1 MTGRSLAEPGLRATE
16 PGGHA
21 CLEAALFG
29 PGLAAPIRPS
39 APTPDR
45 LPWPPAATPRRRG
58 PRGCRGAGV
67 PGDARD
73 VGRVRPAG
81 AVACRVGVRM
91 RPPGRPGTGPSPCAG
106 RGRRGW
112 TVPRSF
118 APMGAGVPSGRAE
131 SRARGKVRV
140 AGTMECDRDPDRFR
154 QSRVDAIVAAAR
166 PYPPG
171 GGGLGA
177 QGAGVDGPAPHDHG
191 RPPPDGPLPGRPG
204 VVLAAGHNMLGLM
217 LAPAT
222 GRLVTG
228 LLTGKPDDSL
238 PPGFTP
244 GRAVRR
250 GLGPSAGRV

>member
-1 MTGRSLAEPGLRATE
+1 MPAWRRHFSAQGSR
-16 PGGHA
+16 
-21 CLEAALFG
+21 
-29 PGLAAPIRPS
+29 RPS
-39 APTPDR
+39 AHRRR
-45 LPWPPAATPRRRG
+45 LRTACPGPRRR
-58 PRGCRGAGV
+58 RHGAGG
-67 PGDARD
+67 PGDAAAPGSPGDTRD
-73 VGRVRPAG
+73 AGRVRPAG

-171 GGGLGA
+171 GGADWEHREQEWMGPRPMTTDGL
-177 QGAGVDGPAPHDHG
+177 
-191 RPPPDGPLPGRPG
+191 PPLIGPLPGRPG
-204 VVLAAGHNMLGLM
+204 VVLAAGHNVLGLM

-238 PPGFTP
+238 TPGFAP

-250 GLGPSAGRV
+250 GLGPSPGRV

>member
-1 MTGRSLAEPGLRATE
+1 MP
-16 PGGHA
+16 
-21 CLEAALFG
+21 
-29 PGLAAPIRPS
+29 PIVPHPS
-39 APTPDR
+39 R
-45 LPWPPAATPRRRG
+45 
-58 PRGCRGAGV
+58 
-67 PGDARD
+67 
-73 VGRVRPAG
+73 G
-81 AVACRVGVRM
+81 AVACRVGVRVS
-91 RPPGRPGTGPSPCAG
+91 PPVRPGTGPSPCAG

-112 TVPRSF
+112 TVPRTF

-140 AGTMECDRDPDRFR
+140 AGTMEFDRDPDRFR

-166 PYPPG
+166 PCLPG
-171 GGGLGA
+171 ADWEHREQEWMGPRPMTTDGL
-177 QGAGVDGPAPHDHG
+177 PLI
-191 RPPPDGPLPGRPG
+191 GPLPGRPG

-217 LAPAT
+217 PAPAT

-238 PPGFTP
+238 PPGFAS

>member
-1 MTGRSLAEPGLRATE
+1 MTGALGGGAGGAGDGTRGAYL
-16 PGGHA
+16 PGGGTFRPRA
-21 CLEAALFG
+21 RGARPPIGADSG
-29 PGLAAPIRPS
+29 PLAPAPGGDAT
-39 APTPDR
+39 APG
-45 LPWPPAATPRRRG
+45 A
-58 PRGCRGAGV
+58 RGCRGAGV

-73 VGRVRPAG
+73 AGRVRPAG
-81 AVACRVGVRM
+81 AVACRVGVRVS
-91 RPPGRPGTGPSPCAG
+91 PPVRPGTGPSPCAG

-112 TVPRSF
+112 TVPRTF

-140 AGTMECDRDPDRFR
+140 AGTMEFDRDPDRFR

-166 PYPPG
+166 PCLPEADWEHREQEWMGPRPMTT
-171 GGGLGA
+171 GGL
-177 QGAGVDGPAPHDHG
+177 PLI
-191 RPPPDGPLPGRPG
+191 GPLPGRPG

-217 LAPAT
+217 PAPAT

-238 PPGFTP
+238 PPGFAP